1 MILLTIRKVNNMY
14 VVDNLR
20 ESNPLFEEYQMLLE
34 KHDGM
39 DVTILMTKPCFHC
52 GDSALIAVSDSDLE
66 RYKNGA
72 LIQEAFPEMSIVDR
86 EMLISGTHEA
96 CWNKIYGGDE

>member
-1 MILLTIRKVNNMY
+1 MIPLTIRKVNDMY
-14 VVDNLR
+14 VVDYLR
-20 ESNPLFEEYQMLLE
+20 ESHPLSEEFQMLLE

-39 DVTILMTKPCFHC
+39 DVTILMTKPCFYC

-66 RYKNGA
+66 RYINGA

-96 CWNKIYGGDE
+96 CWNDIYGGDE

>member
-1 MILLTIRKVNNMY
+1 MILLTIRKVNDMY
-14 VVDNLR
+14 VVDYLR
-20 ESNPLFEEYQMLLE
+20 ETHPLFQEYRMLLE
-34 KHDGM
+34 KHHGM
-39 DVTILMTKPCFHC
+39 DVTILMSKPCFHC
-52 GDSALIAVSDSDLE
+52 GDSGLVVVTNSDLE

-72 LIQEAFPEMSIVDR
+72 LMQEAFPEMSIENR